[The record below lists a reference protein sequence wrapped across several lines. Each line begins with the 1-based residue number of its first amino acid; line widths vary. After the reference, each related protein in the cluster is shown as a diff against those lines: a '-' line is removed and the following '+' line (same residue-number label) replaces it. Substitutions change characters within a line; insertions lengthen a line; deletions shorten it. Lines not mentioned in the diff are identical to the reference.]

1 MSAWKKKK
9 KRIGGVRV
17 RGIEGLVGYE
27 RERER
32 EREREGERKASV
44 LVKLE

>member
-1 MSAWKKKK
+1 MSARKKK
-9 KRIGGVRV
+9 GGVRV

-32 EREREGERKASV
+32 EGERKASV

>member
-1 MSAWKKKK
+1 MHGKKKNW
-9 KRIGGVRV
+9 GVRV

-32 EREREGERKASV
+32 EREGERKASV

>member
-1 MSAWKKKK
+1 MSARKKKW
-9 KRIGGVRV
+9 GGVRV

-32 EREREGERKASV
+32 EGEREASV